1 MELESSYLV
10 DSHCHLNFKDF
21 EDDFEEV
28 IKRARDSNVGIMVS
42 ISTELEEIDQIIN
55 IAEKYKNIFCT
66 VGVHPHSANIQKDL
80 NESYLVEKASNPNVI
95 GIGETGLDFFHE
107 NSLKED
113 QIDSFIKH
121 INVSRETQLPL
132 IIHTREADDKTC
144 EILES
149 EYREGAFPGII
160 HCFTAGENLAKRVI
174 DLGFYISLSGIVTFK
189 NASELRE
196 TIKNIPLD
204 RIIVETDSPYL
215 SPEPLRGRRNEPSHV
230 LHTAKFL
237 ANFYE
242 KDEKDFFSLT
252 TNNFFKIFK
261 KANRPV

>member
-1 MELESSYLV
+1 MEIESSYLV

-21 EDDFEEV
+21 EEDFDSV
-28 IKRARDSNVGIMVS
+28 IQRAKDSNVRIMVS
-42 ISTELEEIDQIIN
+42 ISTELEEIDRIIKISESYQN
-55 IAEKYKNIFCT
+55 IYCT
-66 VGVHPHSANIQKDL
+66 VGVHPHAAKIQNNLKED
-80 NESYLVEKASNPNVI
+80 YLIEMASNPNVI
-95 GIGETGLDFFHE
+95 GIGETGLDFYYE

-132 IIHTREADDKTC
+132 IIHTRDADEKTC

-149 EYREGAFPGII
+149 EYKNGSFPGII
-160 HCFTAGENLAKRVI
+160 HCFTAGEDLAKRVI

-196 TIKNIPLD
+196 TIKKIPLD

-215 SPEPLRGRRNEPSHV
+215 SPEPMRGKRNEPSHV
-230 LHTAKFL
+230 LHTAKYL
-237 ANFYE
+237 ADFYK
-242 KDEKDFFSLT
+242 KDENDFFAMT
-252 TNNFFKIFK
+252 TDNFFKIFN
-261 KANRPV
+261 KANRL